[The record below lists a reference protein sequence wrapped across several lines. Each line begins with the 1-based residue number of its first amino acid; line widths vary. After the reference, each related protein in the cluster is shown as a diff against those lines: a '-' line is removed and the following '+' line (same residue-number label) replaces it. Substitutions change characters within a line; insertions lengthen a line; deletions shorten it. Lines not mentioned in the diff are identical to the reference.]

1 MSIEKRGEDIKILK
15 ERMELALQ
23 GSKTSVLD
31 WDFSSNLLYVSP
43 SWKAM
48 LGYRDEELE
57 NSTLTW
63 KERVHK
69 DDLKRVL
76 ALLRKYDR
84 EKNTYFEIT
93 HRLKHRD
100 GHWVWVLGRA
110 KIIYDDNGQ
119 KIRMIGTHTDITV
132 EKELQLKYFYQSQ
145 MIEQIHDSV
154 TTTDLEGKIV
164 SWNKGSEKTFGY
176 TAEEAIGQSI
186 AMLYREED
194 LASLGEYVATL
205 RETGIYN
212 ADLELVTKSG
222 KLIPISFSLTLLR
235 DENGN
240 PIGVVG
246 INKDNTAR
254 KKAEEALLEQKELLR
269 YQAHHD
275 ALTQLPNRIL
285 FTERLAECIEKSN
298 RSKIGFALFFI
309 DLDRFKDINDSLGHE
324 IGDNVLKII
333 ASRLQSLIRKED
345 TLARLS
351 GDEFTIIMSAFKEE
365 KYASHLAEKILAVLA
380 EPIHINKEILYVSG
394 SIGISIYPEHASDAE
409 YLLKYAD
416 TAMYNAKE
424 DGRNT
429 YKFYVP
435 EMTESALEHMSMKT
449 ALRQAIE
456 NGEFLIHYQPQIDTF
471 SNTMVGLEALIRWQH
486 PTKGLLSPLSF
497 IVLAEETGL
506 IVEIDRWMMKSA
518 MKQISHW
525 YTMGL
530 NPGILALNLSI
541 KQLEGSDFIQEVKE
555 NLETFSFKAE
565 WLELEI
571 TERQMMKKPEDVVAK
586 LKEINDLGIGISIDD
601 FGTGYSSLSLLKRLP
616 INRLKIDRSFID
628 DIMQDKDD
636 VAIVDAI
643 IALGKSLK
651 LDLIA
656 EGVET
661 AEQRDFLIDKGC
673 THMQGHY
680 FSYPVF
686 AEEIQKKWLSVSH

>member
-1 MSIEKRGEDIKILK
+1 MSIEIRREETEILK

-31 WDFSSNLLYVSP
+31 WDFQSNSLYISP
-43 SWKAM
+43 SWKEM
-48 LGYRDEELE
+48 LGYRDEELK
-57 NSTLTW
+57 NSTMTW
-63 KERVHK
+63 KRRVHK
-69 DDLKRVL
+69 DDLQRVL
-76 ALLRKYDR
+76 ELLRKYDR

-119 KIRMIGTHTDITV
+119 KIRMIGTHTDITI

-145 MIEQIHDSV
+145 MIEQIHDSI
-154 TTTDLEGKIV
+154 TTTDLKGKIV

-186 AMLYREED
+186 AMLYRKED
-194 LASLGEYVATL
+194 LASLGEYVSTL
-205 RETGIYN
+205 MQTGVYN

-235 DENGN
+235 DENN
-240 PIGVVG
+240 RPIGVVG

-254 KKAEEALLEQKELLR
+254 KEAEEALLEQKELLH

-285 FTERLAECIEKSN
+285 FTQRLEKCIKRSN
-298 RSKIGFALFFI
+298 KTKIGFALFFI

-333 ASRLQSLIRKED
+333 ASRLKSIIRKED

-351 GDEFTIIMSAFKEE
+351 GDEFTIIMGGFKEE
-365 KYASHLAEKILAVLA
+365 KDVSHLAEKILDILT
-380 EPIHINKEILYVSG
+380 EPIHIDREILYVSG
-394 SIGISIYPEHASDAE
+394 SIGISLYPEHALDAE

-429 YKFYVP
+429 YKFYMP

-449 ALRQAIE
+449 ALRQAIGNE
-456 NGEFLIHYQPQIDTF
+456 EFFIHYQPQIDAVTD
-471 SNTMVGLEALIRWQH
+471 SMCGLEALIRWQH
-486 PTKGLLSPLSF
+486 PTKGILYPASF
-497 IVLAEETGL
+497 ITLAEETGL
-506 IVEIDRWMMKSA
+506 IVEIDRWVMKCA
-518 MKQISHW
+518 MKQISQW
-525 YTMGL
+525 YAKGF
-530 NPGILALNLSI
+530 NPGVLALNLSI
-541 KQLEGSDFIQEVKE
+541 KQLEGNGFIQELKT

-571 TERQMMKKPEDVVAK
+571 TERQMMKKPEDVIAK
-586 LKEINDLGIGISIDD
+586 LREINELGIGISIDD

-661 AEQRDFLIDKGC
+661 AEQRDFLMEKGC

-680 FSYPVF
+680 FSYSLF
-686 AEEIQKKWLSVSH
+686 AEEIEEKWLSVSH

>member
-1 MSIEKRGEDIKILK
+1 MSIERRREETELLK

-31 WDFSSNLLYVSP
+31 WDFLSNALYISP
-43 SWKAM
+43 SWKEM
-48 LGYRDEELE
+48 LGYRDEELD

-63 KERVHK
+63 KVRVHK

-76 ALLRKYDR
+76 SLLRKYDR
-84 EKNTYFEIT
+84 EKSTYFEIT
-93 HRLKHRD
+93 HRLKHQD

-110 KIIYDDNGQ
+110 KILYNENGQ

-145 MIEQIHDSV
+145 MIEQIHDSI

-176 TAEEAIGQSI
+176 TAEEAIGQSV

-194 LASLGEYVATL
+194 LASLGEYVSTL
-205 RETGIYN
+205 MEIGIYN

-235 DENGN
+235 DENGS

-254 KKAEEALLEQKELLR
+254 KKAEEALLEQKELLH

-285 FTERLAECIEKSN
+285 FTQRLERCIQRSN
-298 RSKIGFALFFI
+298 RTKIGFALFFI

-333 ASRLQSLIRKED
+333 ASRLKSIIRKED

-351 GDEFTIIMSAFKEE
+351 GDEFTIIMGGFKEE
-365 KYASHLAEKILAVLA
+365 KDVAHLAEKILDILR
-380 EPIHINKEILYVSG
+380 EPIHIDKEILYVSG
-394 SIGISIYPEHASDAE
+394 SIGISLYPDHASDAE

-416 TAMYNAKE
+416 TAMYDAKE

-429 YKFYVP
+429 YKFYMP

-449 ALRQAIE
+449 ALRQAIANE
-456 NGEFLIHYQPQIDTF
+456 EFFIHYQPQIDALTDA
-471 SNTMVGLEALIRWQH
+471 MCGLEALIRWQH
-486 PTKGLLSPLSF
+486 PTKGILYPASF
-497 IVLAEETGL
+497 ITLAEETGL
-506 IVEIDRWMMKSA
+506 IVEMDRWVMKCA
-518 MKQISHW
+518 MEQISQW
-525 YTMGL
+525 YAEGF

-541 KQLEGSDFIQEVKE
+541 QQLEGNSFIQELKE
-555 NLETFSFKAE
+555 YLEMFSFKAE

-571 TERQMMKKPEDVVAK
+571 TERQMMKKPEDVIAK
-586 LKEINDLGIGISIDD
+586 LREISALGIGISIDD

-628 DIMQDKDD
+628 DIIQDKDD

-643 IALGKSLK
+643 MALGKSLE

-661 AEQRDFLIDKGC
+661 VEQRDFLMEKGC

-680 FSYPVF
+680 FSYSMSVD
-686 AEEIQKKWLSVSH
+686 EIKEKWLGL